1 MDGPVGVDDSIAEG
15 GEGRRLGNQAQR
27 REQYRC
33 RETGG
38 TAH

>member
-1 MDGPVGVDDSIAEG
+1 MDGPVVADDNIAEG
-15 GEGRRLGNQAQR
+15 EEGRRLGNQAQR

-33 RETGG
+33 RETEG